1 MRSLT
6 QDDFNR
12 VDSVM
17 AAFQAG
23 MLKSMPDAQERFMR
37 NLSFTEKLKIG
48 SAKLSYEFARNA
60 DLKTRG
66 EKLAYYCEAA
76 LPALVRTFGEAALL
90 RSMPQEAKNAEVVQ
104 LCESLG
110 ARKLAALVQKAI

>member
-1 MRSLT
+1 MRNLT
-6 QDDFNR
+6 EDDFGR

-17 AAFQAG
+17 AAFQAA
-23 MLKSMPDAQERFMR
+23 MLKAMPDAQERFMR

-48 SAKLSYEFARNA
+48 AAKLSYEFSRNA

-66 EKLAYYCEAA
+66 QKLAYYCESA

-90 RSMPQEAKNAEVVQ
+90 RSMPQDAKNPEVVQ
-104 LCESLG
+104 LCEALG
-110 ARKLAALVQKAI
+110 ARKLAALVQKTI